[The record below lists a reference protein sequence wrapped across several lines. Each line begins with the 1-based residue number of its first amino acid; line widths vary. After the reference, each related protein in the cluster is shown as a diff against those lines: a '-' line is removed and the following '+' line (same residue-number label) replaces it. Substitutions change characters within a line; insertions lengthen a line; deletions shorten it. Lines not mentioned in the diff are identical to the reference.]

1 MVTML
6 DPQPTAPQRNSS
18 SVLKYVRECV
28 FISNGEAN
36 RSGNGEVPRGASDKS
51 KKEQEESIRKKFD
64 YGFYRKDRQGR
75 SKLIWDWLV

>member
-1 MVTML
+1 MRMNWQTEER
-6 DPQPTAPQRNSS
+6 APPRG
-18 SVLKYVRECV
+18 R
-28 FISNGEAN
+28 AN